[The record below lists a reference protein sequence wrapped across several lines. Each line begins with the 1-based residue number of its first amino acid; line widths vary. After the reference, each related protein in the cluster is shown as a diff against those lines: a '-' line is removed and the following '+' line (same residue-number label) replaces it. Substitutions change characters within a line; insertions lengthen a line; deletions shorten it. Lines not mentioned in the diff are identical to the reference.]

1 MSLTQ
6 VSGHRKVVRRQREL
20 ESQIKSSAE
29 KVGNKKIDI
38 ATGGVV
44 DGVDVYLMKETGV
57 WASLNPEDNESFWNL
72 FGTEKVTR
80 SRLHIG
86 VQVNPYHGYGINR
99 GLSGAFALDEAG
111 NPFLVHRGHLYKMK
125 TNTVLNAY
133 SGDADFM
140 LEPDGKVAR
149 VLVVGQVGSPEFVRQ
164 LASFVRE
171 MERIKTF
178 RGRQD
183 EMPNLTENTGAYSS
197 EGSPGDG
204 TYLRSSL
211 EVSYK
216 RIHCLIVD
224 ELERQMAAYGQ
235 TENDQRDLVVM
246 QRGKQKPLLF
256 ETKSG
261 CSTSEVYQAI
271 GQLCYYGHR
280 MPRKPRK
287 SIAVFP
293 TELAKVHEEVLKDL
307 GFEVLKY
314 QNKDGDITFLNLV
327 EVLS

>member
-1 MSLTQ
+1 
-6 VSGHRKVVRRQREL
+6 
-20 ESQIKSSAE
+20 
-29 KVGNKKIDI
+29 
-38 ATGGVV
+38 
-44 DGVDVYLMKETGV
+44 
-57 WASLNPEDNESFWNL
+57 
-72 FGTEKVTR
+72 
-80 SRLHIG
+80 
-86 VQVNPYHGYGINR
+86 
-99 GLSGAFALDEAG
+99 
-111 NPFLVHRGHLYKMK
+111 
-125 TNTVLNAY
+125 
-133 SGDADFM
+133 
-140 LEPDGKVAR
+140 
-149 VLVVGQVGSPEFVRQ
+149 
-164 LASFVRE
+164 
-171 MERIKTF
+171 
-178 RGRQD
+178 
-183 EMPNLTENTGAYSS
+183 MPNLTENTGAYSS